1 MKITKM
7 LFKARGIAAIT
18 CILGLGALICGQE
31 PAEGGLFGDDAP
43 PVKNEG
49 GFDDSSINDL
59 FGTFEEK
66 SDKKDDAAPA
76 RVLPPFHGNYKLL
89 IGRPIYAVY
98 EAETKTKWLSAA
110 AEIYTNYKV
119 ASFPRTHAFTMEQ
132 VDGVLPGSRDY
143 SKRFNKQH
151 FIDAAKK
158 LGATHLLY
166 QEYQPHKNG
175 KEARYVMELYWLQE
189 GATVIRASQ
198 DIVFSAFERGLDICL
213 AKVADAMDPAMKK
226 TTAFGNTVLGKDMKA
241 IEAFGNILAGE
252 GSFTEERAKATYT
265 ASDKLLKKNSGLIGF
280 QYAGALLAG
289 RAQNYPAA
297 VSHIQTV
304 IGKSGEYPALQLY
317 LAEYMRGGERY
328 SEAMKAAETAARN
341 PALKAPAAMEMAMIY
356 QAQGDIDRARNEY
369 NSIMQDGDVDGRLLF
384 RLALL
389 SIQANRLDES
399 EEYLRR
405 AESSGFNLDESEYY
419 ELGVAYSKNPGY
431 ETQAIDYLKR
441 SMGVKQSSEAA
452 WAAIADVYNRAGNA
466 ELEAETY
473 VNLFKINPGAHS
485 GKLKTAG
492 ELYERMGNIEKA
504 KDAYALFIDRRFFDT
519 NVAMSLAR
527 IYFNEK
533 DCKKLPDVLK
543 GCDTIPEAAEMLAEC
558 GIRVRKVDAS
568 KTVKTKKLSPLML
581 TVRVSG
587 GAFAVGGLAGGLLLN
602 GVLIPDQQKTYS
614 DLSQTNTP
622 ELAAARRSEIETSE
636 MLRNVCYVLAGVG
649 LGMVAVTFFF

>member
-7 LFKARGIAAIT
+7 LFTARGVAAMV
-18 CILGLGALICGQE
+18 CILGLGAFICGQE
-31 PAEGGLFGDDAP
+31 PSSDDLFGDGGSSS
-43 PVKNEG
+43 NSGG

-66 SDKKDDAAPA
+66 SDKKEDAAPA
-76 RVLPPFHGNYKLL
+76 RVLPPFNGNYKIL

-98 EAETKTKWLSAA
+98 EAETKTKWVSAM

-119 ASFPRTHAFTMEQ
+119 ASFPRTQAFTMEQ

-143 SKRFNKQH
+143 AKRFNKQH

-175 KEARYVMELYWLQE
+175 KEARFVMELYWIQE

-198 DIVFSAFERGLDICL
+198 DIQFSAFERGFDICL
-213 AKVADAMDPAMKK
+213 EKIADAMDKGAKK
-226 TTAFGNTVLGKDMKA
+226 TTAFKNTVLGKDVKTL
-241 IEAFGNILAGE
+241 EAFGNILASE
-252 GSFTEERAKATYT
+252 GSFSSERAAATYT
-265 ASDKLLKKNSGLIGF
+265 AADKIFKKNGGLIGV

-297 VSHIQTV
+297 VSHIQNV
-304 IGKSGEYPALQLY
+304 MGKSGEYPALQLY
-317 LAEYMRGGERY
+317 LAEYMRGGERF
-328 SEAMKAAETAARN
+328 SEAMKAAETASRS
-341 PALKAPAAMEMAMIY
+341 PALKTPAAMEMAMIY
-356 QAQGDIDRARNEY
+356 QAQGDVDRARNEY
-369 NSIMQDGDVDGRLLF
+369 NSIMQGGDADGRLLF

-389 SIQANRLDES
+389 SIQANRLGES
-399 EEYLRR
+399 EDYLRQ
-405 AESSGFNLDESEYY
+405 AEGSGFNLDESEYY
-419 ELGVAYSKNPGY
+419 DLGVAYSKNPGY
-431 ETQAIDYLKR
+431 ETQAVDYLKR

-452 WAAIADVYNRAGNA
+452 WSAIADVYNRSGNA

-473 VNLFKINPGAHS
+473 VNLFKINPSAHS

-558 GIRVRKVDAS
+558 GHKVRKVDAS
-568 KTVKTKKLSPLML
+568 QTVKAKKLSPLMF
-581 TVRVSG
+581 TVRISG
-587 GAFAVGGLAGGLLLN
+587 GALAVGGLAGGLIIN
-602 GVLIPDQQKTYS
+602 GVVIPDQQTKYS
-614 DLSQTNTP
+614 DTKVTNTVD
-622 ELAAARRSEIETSE
+622 LVSARRSEIETSQT
-636 MLRNVCYVLAGVG
+636 LRAACYALAGIG
-649 LGMVAVTFFF
+649 LSMVAVTFFF